1 MSNASISTNKL
12 SIGYD
17 ATIVQRDLSFSLK
30 PGEMVCMLG
39 PNGCGKSTL
48 LRTLAGLQPPL
59 EGEFKLSTSDFT
71 TSLNSKLSSLNSKD
85 IALVLTE
92 RLSMDNTTVH
102 DVVALGRY
110 PYSSFLDGL
119 TKEDEAIIA
128 DSLRQVGFKDSTLN
142 SPTSLNSQLSTLNSF
157 FNAHSDGE
165 KQRILIAKAL
175 AQQTPIILL
184 DEPTAH
190 LDLPHRL
197 KQPVVLG
204 YIVAGVLVGPNLLGE
219 NIVSHENVEAWGNI
233 GVLFVLFC
241 IGLEFRLKNLFESGK
256 TALVGAAT
264 IIIGMLVLGYGVGR
278 FALLDNMNSLF
289 LAAMLCMSS
298 TTIVMKAIDEAG
310 LSKARFVK
318 GATGIL
324 ILEDIV
330 AVVLLV
336 LLSSIAVKNSF
347 EGVELLKKVGVLAIT
362 LVVWFVVG
370 ILIIPTFLRK
380 VRKYLND
387 ETLIILALGLCLG
400 MVLTAEEAGFSSALG
415 AFVMGMV
422 LAETLEA
429 HRIEHLMA
437 PLKNV
442 FAAIFF
448 VSVGMMINP
457 ASLVE
462 YWSPILF
469 VSLVIIVGMIVF
481 GTLGCWWGGETMKD
495 AMSTGF
501 SFVQIGE
508 FSFIIAALGSKLGV
522 TDPAIYPIIVAASV
536 LTTFLTPY
544 IMKAT
549 VPCYNFFYSHASA
562 RLKEKIDR
570 RELEV
575 AQAEQKTTGSSENKF
590 LAHSEKVQHALRHTI
605 VTKRV
610 VKLFFTNMSENDK
623 KEENHA

>member
-1 MSNASISTNKL
+1 MVHDLYILMITA
-12 SIGYD
+12 G
-17 ATIVQRDLSFSLK
+17 IVSL
-30 PGEMVCMLG
+30 L
-39 PNGCGKSTL
+39 
-48 LRTLAGLQPPL
+48 
-59 EGEFKLSTSDFT
+59 FKL
-71 TSLNSKLSSLNSKD
+71 
-85 IALVLTE
+85 
-92 RLSMDNTTVH
+92 
-102 DVVALGRY
+102 
-110 PYSSFLDGL
+110 
-119 TKEDEAIIA
+119 
-128 DSLRQVGFKDSTLN
+128 
-142 SPTSLNSQLSTLNSF
+142 
-157 FNAHSDGE
+157 
-165 KQRILIAKAL
+165 
-175 AQQTPIILL
+175 
-184 DEPTAH
+184 
-190 LDLPHRL
+190 L

-204 YIVAGVLVGPNLLGE
+204 YIVAGILVGPNLFGQD
-219 NIVSHENVEAWGNI
+219 IVSHENVEAWGNI

-241 IGLEFRLKNLFESGK
+241 IGLEFRLKNLFQSGK
-256 TALVGAAT
+256 VAIVGAAT
-264 IIIGMLVLGYGVGR
+264 IIVGMLVLGYGVGR

-318 GATGIL
+318 GATSIL
-324 ILEDIV
+324 IFEDIV

-347 EGVELLKKVGVLAIT
+347 EGVELLKKVGVLAVT

-380 VRKYLND
+380 VRPYLND

-457 ASLVE
+457 SSLVE
-462 YWSPILF
+462 YWPSILF
-469 VSLVIIVGMIVF
+469 VSVVIIVGMIVF

-549 VPCYNFFYSHASA
+549 VPCYDFFYKHASSRLQSKIDA
-562 RLKEKIDR
+562 REKEVELAEQNKSTSNEDKMQDHKEKINR
-570 RELEV
+570 
-575 AQAEQKTTGSSENKF
+575 
-590 LAHSEKVQHALRHTI
+590 ALRHTL
-605 VTKRV
+605 VTKHV
-610 VKLFFTNMSENDK
+610 VNLFLKNMSEND
-623 KEENHA
+623 

>member
-1 MSNASISTNKL
+1 MVHDLYILMITA
-12 SIGYD
+12 G
-17 ATIVQRDLSFSLK
+17 IVSL
-30 PGEMVCMLG
+30 L
-39 PNGCGKSTL
+39 
-48 LRTLAGLQPPL
+48 
-59 EGEFKLSTSDFT
+59 FKL
-71 TSLNSKLSSLNSKD
+71 
-85 IALVLTE
+85 
-92 RLSMDNTTVH
+92 
-102 DVVALGRY
+102 
-110 PYSSFLDGL
+110 
-119 TKEDEAIIA
+119 
-128 DSLRQVGFKDSTLN
+128 
-142 SPTSLNSQLSTLNSF
+142 
-157 FNAHSDGE
+157 
-165 KQRILIAKAL
+165 
-175 AQQTPIILL
+175 
-184 DEPTAH
+184 
-190 LDLPHRL
+190 L

-204 YIVAGVLVGPNLLGE
+204 YIVAGILVGPHLFGE
-219 NIVSHENVEAWGNI
+219 NLVNPENVEAWGNI

-256 TALVGAAT
+256 TAAVGALT
-264 IIIGMLVLGYGVGR
+264 IIGGMLVLGYGVGR

-347 EGVELLKKVGVLAIT
+347 EGVELLKKVGVLAVT
-362 LVVWFVVG
+362 LVVWFICG
-370 ILIIPTFLRK
+370 ILVIPTLLRK
-380 VRKYLND
+380 VRPYLND

-457 ASLVE
+457 ASLVS
-462 YWSPILF
+462 YWPSILF
-469 VSLVIIVGMIVF
+469 VSVVIIVGMIVF

-495 AMSTGF
+495 AMQTGF

-549 VPCYNFFYSHASA
+549 IPCYNFFYRHTSN
-562 RLKEKIDR
+562 RLRTKIDA
-570 RELEV
+570 REKAVE
-575 AQAEQKTTGSSENKF
+575 QAEQKSNASSDEKF
-590 LAHSEKVQHALRHTI
+590 QNHAGKVQHALRHTI
-605 VTKRV
+605 ITKRV
-610 VKLFFTNMSENDK
+610 VKLFFKNMSENDQPAD
-623 KEENHA
+623 NQSPISNNQ

>member
-1 MSNASISTNKL
+1 M
-12 SIGYD
+12 
-17 ATIVQRDLSFSLK
+17 VQDLYILMITAGVVSL
-30 PGEMVCMLG
+30 L
-39 PNGCGKSTL
+39 
-48 LRTLAGLQPPL
+48 
-59 EGEFKLSTSDFT
+59 FKL
-71 TSLNSKLSSLNSKD
+71 
-85 IALVLTE
+85 
-92 RLSMDNTTVH
+92 
-102 DVVALGRY
+102 
-110 PYSSFLDGL
+110 
-119 TKEDEAIIA
+119 
-128 DSLRQVGFKDSTLN
+128 
-142 SPTSLNSQLSTLNSF
+142 
-157 FNAHSDGE
+157 
-165 KQRILIAKAL
+165 
-175 AQQTPIILL
+175 
-184 DEPTAH
+184 
-190 LDLPHRL
+190 L

-204 YIVAGVLVGPNLLGE
+204 YIVAGVLVGPNLFGE
-219 NIVSHENVEAWGNI
+219 NLVSHENVEAWGNI

-241 IGLEFRLKNLFESGK
+241 IGLEFRLKNLFQSGK
-256 TALVGAAT
+256 VALVGAAT
-264 IIIGMLVLGYGVGR
+264 IIVGMLVLGYGVGR
-278 FALLDNMNSLF
+278 FSLLDNMNSLF

-318 GATGIL
+318 GATSIL
-324 ILEDIV
+324 IFEDIV

-347 EGVELLKKVGVLAIT
+347 EGVELLKKVGVLAVT

-370 ILIIPTFLRK
+370 ILIIPTLLRK
-380 VRKYLND
+380 VRPYLND

-422 LAETLEA
+422 LAETLES

-457 ASLVE
+457 SSLVE
-462 YWSPILF
+462 YWSAILF
-469 VSLVIIVGMIVF
+469 VSVVIIVGMIVF
-481 GTLGCWWGGETMKD
+481 GTLGCWWGGETFKD
-495 AMSTGF
+495 SMLTGF

-549 VPCYNFFYSHASA
+549 VPCYNFLYNHASP
-562 RLKEKIDR
+562 RLKAKIDK
-570 RELEV
+570 REQEV
-575 AQAEQKTTGSSENKF
+575 AEAEQAALTATVSDAPST
-590 LAHSEKVQHALRHTI
+590 ADKVRHAVRKTI
-605 VTKRV
+605 VTKHV
-610 VKLFFTNMSENDK
+610 VNLFIKNMSENDQPHNEAEQP
-623 KEENHA
+623 KEK

>member
-1 MSNASISTNKL
+1 MITA
-12 SIGYD
+12 G
-17 ATIVQRDLSFSLK
+17 IVSL
-30 PGEMVCMLG
+30 L
-39 PNGCGKSTL
+39 
-48 LRTLAGLQPPL
+48 
-59 EGEFKLSTSDFT
+59 FKL
-71 TSLNSKLSSLNSKD
+71 
-85 IALVLTE
+85 
-92 RLSMDNTTVH
+92 
-102 DVVALGRY
+102 
-110 PYSSFLDGL
+110 
-119 TKEDEAIIA
+119 
-128 DSLRQVGFKDSTLN
+128 
-142 SPTSLNSQLSTLNSF
+142 
-157 FNAHSDGE
+157 
-165 KQRILIAKAL
+165 
-175 AQQTPIILL
+175 
-184 DEPTAH
+184 
-190 LDLPHRL
+190 L

-204 YIVAGVLVGPNLLGE
+204 YIVAGVLVGPNLFGD
-219 NIVSHENVEAWGNI
+219 NWVDPENVEAWGNI

-241 IGLEFRLKNLFESGK
+241 IGLEFRLKNLFQSGK
-256 TALVGAAT
+256 VALVGAAT
-264 IIIGMLVLGYGVGR
+264 IIVGMLVLGYGVGR
-278 FALLDNMNSLF
+278 FALMDNMNSLF

-362 LVVWFVVG
+362 LVIWFVVG

-380 VRKYLND
+380 VRPYLND

-422 LAETLEA
+422 LAETLES

-457 ASLVE
+457 SSLVT
-462 YWSPILF
+462 YWPSILI
-469 VSLVIIVGMIVF
+469 VSIVIIVGMITF

-522 TDPAIYPIIVAASV
+522 TDPAIYPIIVASSV

-549 VPCYNFFYSHASA
+549 VPCYDFLYSHASP
-562 RLKEKIDR
+562 RLKAKIDQ
-570 RELEV
+570 READV
-575 AQAEQKTTGSSENKF
+575 AKAEKAAANASAEDKF
-590 LAHSEKVQHALRHTI
+590 QLHREKANRVLRHT
-605 VTKRV
+605 VVAKRV
-610 VKLFFTNMSENDK
+610 VNLFFENMSENDK
-623 KEENHA
+623 KDE

>member
-1 MSNASISTNKL
+1 MITA
-12 SIGYD
+12 G
-17 ATIVQRDLSFSLK
+17 IVSL
-30 PGEMVCMLG
+30 L
-39 PNGCGKSTL
+39 
-48 LRTLAGLQPPL
+48 
-59 EGEFKLSTSDFT
+59 FKL
-71 TSLNSKLSSLNSKD
+71 
-85 IALVLTE
+85 
-92 RLSMDNTTVH
+92 
-102 DVVALGRY
+102 
-110 PYSSFLDGL
+110 
-119 TKEDEAIIA
+119 
-128 DSLRQVGFKDSTLN
+128 
-142 SPTSLNSQLSTLNSF
+142 
-157 FNAHSDGE
+157 
-165 KQRILIAKAL
+165 
-175 AQQTPIILL
+175 
-184 DEPTAH
+184 
-190 LDLPHRL
+190 L

-204 YIVAGVLVGPNLLGE
+204 YIVAGILVGPNLFGE
-219 NIVSHENVEAWGNI
+219 NIVNHENVEAWGNI

-256 TALVGAAT
+256 TALIGAAT
-264 IIIGMLVLGYGVGR
+264 IIGGMLLLGYGVGI
-278 FALLDNMNSLF
+278 FAELDNMNSLF

-318 GATGIL
+318 GATSIL

-347 EGVELLKKVGVLAIT
+347 EGVELLKKVGVLAVT

-370 ILIIPTFLRK
+370 ILVIPTLIRK
-380 VRKYLND
+380 VRPYLND
-387 ETLIILALGLCLG
+387 ETLIILSLGLCLG

-429 HRIEHLMA
+429 HRIEKLMA

-457 ASLVE
+457 TSLVE
-462 YWSPILF
+462 YWPAILF
-469 VSLVIIVGMIVF
+469 VSIVIIVGMIVF

-544 IMKAT
+544 IMKTT
-549 VPCYNFFYSHASA
+549 VPCYNFLYKHASS
-562 RLKEKIDR
+562 RLKTKIDA
-570 RELEV
+570 REQEV
-575 AQAEQKTTGSSENKF
+575 EQAENAVSEGSEEKF
-590 LAHSEKVQHALRHTI
+590 MAHSDKVRHAVRKTV

-610 VKLFFTNMSENDK
+610 VDLFLTNMSENDK
-623 KEENHA
+623 HEEGGEK